1 MSVGARVGGGHV
13 GMRSMLGS
21 DPTRLGD
28 AKFDWSVVR
37 RVVRFAKPYRWMLL
51 GYLGVIVVVALVQLL
66 PPLIFRQII
75 DEAIPRGVDQ
85 GESTL
90 LHLLAGLAVL
100 AAIANAAL
108 AIVERWLS
116 ARVGEGVI
124 YDLRVQV
131 FAHVQRMPLAFFTR
145 TQTGALTNRLN
156 SDVIGAQ
163 RALTTTI
170 GGVASNVIT
179 LVTTLVAMA
188 LLEWRL
194 TLLSLVVLPLFIV
207 PARRVGRRLQA
218 LTRRQMDL
226 NASMNATMTERF
238 NVSGALLVKLFGRSV
253 DEERSFSDRAD
264 AVRRTGI
271 RSALYGRTFFIALG
285 LVGAIGTAAVY
296 WVGGLQVIDGS
307 LSIGTL
313 VALAAFV
320 TRLYGPLTSLSNAHV
335 DLLTAMVSFERVF
348 EVLDAPLPLVDRPGA
363 VDLTDARGRIE
374 IDDVRFTYPDTVIVP
389 TLELDPTVGL
399 GLRAAVAAAE
409 AAVGD
414 GESPGSNGS
423 GNGARDGTGDRAGDG
438 TRGHAGSRAGDVA
451 PARDGVPAARDGVPA
466 GGEPVAREVLHGVS
480 ATIEPGQLVALVG
493 PSGGGKTTLSML
505 VPRIYDVTHGA
516 VRVDGHDVRDLT
528 QDSLHGA
535 IGVVTQDPHL
545 FHDSVGNNLRYARP
559 TATDGELVAAAEAAQ
574 IHEVIAR
581 LPEGYDTV
589 VGERGYRLSGGEKQR
604 LAIARMLLKN
614 PAIVILDEAT
624 SQLDS
629 ENEAAIQRAL
639 AEALRDR
646 TSIVI
651 AHRLS
656 TIANADL
663 ILVMDE
669 GLIVERGVHHDLLAS
684 GGLYADLYRTLVRE
698 DVDRVAEDATAALG
712 LA

>member
-21 DPTRLGD
+21 DPTKLGD

-100 AAIANAAL
+100 AAIASAAL

-131 FAHVQRMPLAFFTR
+131 FSHVQRMPLAFFTR

-170 GGVASNVIT
+170 GGVASNLIV
-179 LVTTLVAMA
+179 LVTTLAAMA

-253 DEERSFSDRAD
+253 DEERSFSERAD

-363 VDLTDARGRIE
+363 VDLTDPRGRIE
-374 IDDVRFTYPDTVIVP
+374 IDDVRFTYPDSVIVP

-399 GLRAAVAAAE
+399 GLRAAVVAAE

-423 GNGARDGTGDRAGDG
+423 GNGARDGAGGGARDRG
-438 TRGHAGSRAGDVA
+438 GSRAGDGA
-451 PARDGVPAARDGVPA
+451 PARDGVPAREGASAD
-466 GGEPVAREVLHGVS
+466 GEPVPREVLHGVS

-493 PSGGGKTTLSML
+493 PSGSGKTTLSML

-559 TATDGELVAAAEAAQ
+559 TATDADLVAAAEAAQ
-574 IHEVIAR
+574 IHDVIAR

-656 TIANADL
+656 TIANADV